1 MSTHDTEQGEFDAL
15 TAWVVPFDE
24 DAIRADY
31 ARRDSFMEDCTYE
44 EFRGAWIE
52 FRGDQLRY
60 LASLRND
67 DIPDDFRKAVE
78 VASPIGQAMLIAMRD
93 GGPMTEEELFSAA
106 QELLHAQGIEPV
118 ETI

>member
-1 MSTHDTEQGEFDAL
+1 MSTHDTEQGGFDAL

-52 FRGDQLRY
+52 FRGT
-60 LASLRND
+60 A
-67 DIPDDFRKAVE
+67 AV
-78 VASPIGQAMLIAMRD
+78 PR
-93 GGPMTEEELFSAA
+93 
-106 QELLHAQGIEPV
+106 EPP
-118 ETI
+118 ERRHSR

>member
-1 MSTHDTEQGEFDAL
+1 
-15 TAWVVPFDE
+15 
-24 DAIRADY
+24 
-31 ARRDSFMEDCTYE
+31 MEDCTYE

-52 FRGDQLRY
+52 FRGGQLRY